1 MSDSPK
7 PSSPAP
13 AGSFE
18 EFSEKFKA
26 KYPRGALYAVSRNY
40 LDTLSESRMR
50 LMSSGIRAEDNW
62 IANMNSPEIRARW
75 IRESK
80 EKCFASM
87 ESPDIHAR
95 WTHEAKAQGLTERE
109 IDYVFEELVHYAALH
124 VPGSSAKLSAAEN
137 VWISD
142 SLIDEDTTT
151 ELKRYA
157 AVLED
162 VPEEDKDY
170 NSDTNNQVLNLVHP
184 SLYPLIYA
192 RSRLLSQPIPSPA
205 AAVDLKTFGEHP
217 GSPEKWHAAVKEHWK
232 GENGESV
239 FYVPSD
245 GDTISFTSEE
255 FCWLPTEFRVGDDGD
270 VTIESYINNLHP
282 VKHAAFYP
290 TIATIFSKFV
300 PLLEH
305 VITDIAFPR
314 NYRVKPDW
322 ITWFDGKVAR
332 PDYYD
337 DSLDYDERYEAW
349 DNNREF
355 IEPQPDPF
363 IAPERQMTPYSLRGR
378 RLQAIFKMS
387 NIHLTPDQPEYEG
400 GSWHVEAMANERI
413 VATGIYYYDVENIT
427 ESMLSFRESVDEN
440 VEFDYERGEFEDE
453 GLYRA
458 YGICGDCTPLI
469 QETGEVE
476 VKNGRCIVFPNIYQ
490 HQVSRFK
497 LADLT
502 KPGHCKTMTLFFIDP
517 TTRIPSTEIVPPQQ
531 REWWSEKFMA
541 RGAIADLPM
550 LVQERITKH
559 VDFPISLAEAK
570 ELRLELMSERS
581 SSNLIAGKL
590 VFSPEFNPGAH

>member
-1 MSDSPK
+1 MSDSSN

-26 KYPRGALYAVSRNY
+26 EYSRGALYAASRNR
-40 LDTLSESRMR
+40 LDTRSERRMR
-50 LMSSGIRAEDNW
+50 LMSGAIRTKDDW
-62 IANMNSPEIRARW
+62 IAKMDIPEIRDRW
-75 IRESK
+75 VHESK
-80 EKCFASM
+80 E
-87 ESPDIHAR
+87 
-95 WTHEAKAQGLTERE
+95 QGLTELE
-109 IDYVFEELVHYAALH
+109 IDYVFEELAHYAALH
-124 VPGSSAKLSAAEN
+124 VPGSSARLSAVEN
-137 VWISD
+137 VWVSD
-142 SLIDEDTTT
+142 SLIDEATTV
-151 ELKRYA
+151 ELKRYV

-162 VPEEDKDY
+162 VPEKNKDY
-170 NSDTNNQVLNLVHP
+170 HPNTNNQVLNLVHP

-205 AAVDLKTFGEHP
+205 AAVDLKTFGECP

-232 GENGESV
+232 SEDGGSE
-239 FYVPSD
+239 FYVPPC
-245 GDTISFTSEE
+245 GFAAAFISGK

-305 VITDIAFPR
+305 VVTDIAFPR
-314 NYRVKPDW
+314 DCRVIPDVSNW
-322 ITWFDGKVAR
+322 HVANGSE
-332 PDYYD
+332 PEDYD
-337 DSLDYDERYEAW
+337 ASDYDERHEAW
-349 DNNREF
+349 EDSHEF
-355 IEPQPDPF
+355 VEPQPDPF
-363 IAPERQMTPYSLRGR
+363 VEPERQMTPYSLRGR

-427 ESMLSFRESVDEN
+427 ESKLNFRESVDKDL
-440 VEFDYERGEFEDE
+440 DYEQHDQDGVE
-453 GLYRA
+453 RA
-458 YGICGDCTPLI
+458 YEIYDNATSDDVSLI
-469 QETGEVE
+469 QNIGGVE
-476 VKNGRCIVFPNIYQ
+476 AKNGRCIVFPNIYQ
-490 HQVSRFK
+490 HQVSGFK
-497 LADLT
+497 LADPT
-502 KPGHCKTMTLFFIDP
+502 KPGHRKIMAFFFIDP
-517 TTRIPSTEIVPPQQ
+517 TRRIPSTEIVPPQQ

-541 RGAIADLPM
+541 CCGIANLPV
-550 LVQERITKH
+550 LVQDQIMKH

-581 SSNLIAGKL
+581 SNNTFADEI
-590 VFSPEFNPGAH
+590 FSPPFYLCEH

>member
-1 MSDSPK
+1 
-7 PSSPAP
+7 
-13 AGSFE
+13 SFE

-26 KYPRGALYAVSRNY
+26 KYSQGALYASTYNDLNTR
-40 LDTLSESRMR
+40 SESRMR
-50 LMSSGIRAEDNW
+50 LMSGAIRTKDDW
-62 IANMNSPEIRARW
+62 IAKMDIPEIRARW
-75 IRESK
+75 VRESK
-80 EKCFASM
+80 EK
-87 ESPDIHAR
+87 
-95 WTHEAKAQGLTERE
+95 GLTERE

-124 VPGSSAKLSAAEN
+124 VPGSSAKLSAVEN
-137 VWISD
+137 VWVSD
-142 SLIDEDTTT
+142 SLIDEDTTA

-162 VPEEDKDY
+162 VPEKDKDY
-170 NSDTNNQVLNLVHP
+170 HPDSNNQVLNLVHP

-192 RSRLLSQPIPSPA
+192 RSRLLSQPILSPA

-217 GSPEKWHAAVKEHWK
+217 GSLEKWHAAVKEHWK

-300 PLLEH
+300 PMLEH
-305 VITDIAFPR
+305 VVTDITFPCDC
-314 NYRVKPDW
+314 RVNNDPGF
-322 ITWFDGKVAR
+322 WFADGEPA
-332 PDYYD
+332 PEDCDTSDYY
-337 DSLDYDERYEAW
+337 ERYETW
-349 DNNREF
+349 NNNREF

-363 IAPERQMTPYSLRGR
+363 VAPERQMTPYSLRGR
-378 RLQAIFKMS
+378 RLQAIFKMY
-387 NIHLTPDQPEYEG
+387 NIYLTPEQPG
-400 GSWHVEAMANERI
+400 FTGNDWHVEAMANERI

-427 ESMLSFRESVDEN
+427 ESNLSFREAV
-440 VEFDYERGEFEDE
+440 YEQYGYEIDDDI

-458 YGICGDCTPLI
+458 YGIDDTRSSQF
-469 QETGEVE
+469 QEIGEVD

-490 HQVSRFK
+490 HEAPEFG
-497 LADLT
+497 LADST
-502 KPGHCKTMTLFFIDP
+502 KPGHCKVMAFFFIDP
-517 TTRIPSTEIVPPQQ
+517 TSRIPSTEIVPPQQ
-531 REWWSEKFMA
+531 REWWSEKVMA

-550 LVQERITKH
+550 LVQDQILEH

-570 ELRLELMSERS
+570 ELRLELMSEHIENNS
-581 SSNLIAGKL
+581 FVDDQFQCQISIG
-590 VFSPEFNPGAH
+590 